1 MPRPV
6 RRVELLAADMAI
18 DGGVATFGHY
28 RRQLIKRECGSS
40 RHNHL
45 LDKRREQRK
54 VR

>member
-18 DGGVATFGHY
+18 DGGATFGHY

-45 LDKRREQRK
+45 
-54 VR
+54 